1 MRADQIVELT
11 SAAPDF
17 FADPHPAYRA
27 LRAQAPVRRLRMPGG
42 EAVWM
47 VLGYDA
53 VRAALA
59 DPRLRNDIR
68 HSAEFE
74 SDGGYAIGRNMLQV
88 DPPDHTRLRALVS
101 RQFTARRIASLRP
114 RIERISAGLLDAMAA
129 AAGSDGPVEPV
140 GTAGPGGP
148 GRPVGTVGPGGPVGP
163 VDLVGAYAFPLPITV
178 ICELLG
184 VPVADRAA
192 FHDWSGKIVAFDDA
206 EGAAAAAASM
216 TGYFTGLIEEKRSLA
231 PGADGGEDTQGA
243 AGTDLLHALVRTH
256 DENGDHLSPDE
267 LLGMAFLLLV
277 AGHETTVNLI
287 SSAVRLLLT
296 HPDQLAA
303 LRADPGLLEGAIEE
317 TLRYEPPVQIAAYRY
332 TAEPM
337 TLAGTPIP
345 KGERVVISL
354 AAAHRDPARF
364 TDPDRFDIRR
374 APAADRA
381 QLAFSHGI
389 HHCLGAPLA
398 RLEAAVALPA
408 LLDRFPRLALDDA
421 SAAPEWRPSLLRGL
435 RRLPVRW

>member
-17 FADPHPAYRA
+17 FADPYPAYRK
-27 LRAQAPVRRLRMPGG
+27 LRAQGPVRRLRMPAG
-42 EAVWM
+42 EDVWM

-53 VRAALA
+53 VRDALG
-59 DPRLRNDIR
+59 DSRLRNDVR
-68 HSAEFE
+68 HSASYD

-101 RQFTARRIASLRP
+101 RQFTTRRIAELRP
-114 RIERISAGLLDAMAA
+114 RIQEIATGLLDAMA
-129 AAGSDGPVEPV
+129 
-140 GTAGPGGP
+140 
-148 GRPVGTVGPGGPVGP
+148 PVGP
-163 VDLVGAYAFPLPITV
+163 AHRADLVPSYAFPLPITV

-184 VPVADRAA
+184 VPAADREA
-192 FHDWSGKIVAFDDA
+192 FHDWSSKIVAFDDA
-206 EGAAAAAASM
+206 QAAAAAAGAM
-216 TGYFTGLIEEKRSLA
+216 TAYLTGLIEDKRRS
-231 PGADGGEDTQGA
+231 DA
-243 AGTDLLHALVRTH
+243 ASGDLLYDLVRTH
-256 DENGDHLSPDE
+256 DHDHDHDREHGDHLAPDE

-287 SSAVRLLLT
+287 SSAVHLLLA

-303 LRADPGLLEGAIEE
+303 LRADPSLLEGVIEE

-332 TAEPM
+332 TAEPV
-337 TLAGTPIP
+337 TLAGVRIP

-354 AAAHRDPARF
+354 AAANRDPARF
-364 TDPDRFDIRR
+364 AEPERFDIRR
-374 APAADRA
+374 DPAANRA

-398 RLEAAVALPA
+398 RLEASVALPA
-408 LLDRFPRLALDDA
+408 LLNRFPDLALDG
-421 SAAPEWRPSLLRGL
+421 SSAPEWRPSLLRGL
-435 RRLPVRW
+435 HRLPVRW

>member
-17 FADPHPAYRA
+17 FADPYPAYRA

-101 RQFTARRIASLRP
+101 RQFTARRIAALRP
-114 RIERISAGLLDAMAA
+114 RIERISAGLLDAMVAA
-129 AAGSDGPVEPV
+129 ASPGGPGEPV
-140 GTAGPGGP
+140 GTAGFD
-148 GRPVGTVGPGGPVGP
+148 GPVGP

-206 EGAAAAAASM
+206 EAAAAAAASM
-216 TGYFTGLIEEKRSLA
+216 TAYFTGLIEEKRSLA
-231 PGADGGEDTQGA
+231 PGAGSGEDTQGA
-243 AGTDLLHALVRTH
+243 ADSQGTADADLLHALVRTH
-256 DENGDHLSPDE
+256 DESGDHLSPDE

-303 LRADPGLLEGAIEE
+303 LRADPGLLEGTIEE

-374 APAADRA
+374 DPAANRA

>member
-17 FADPHPAYRA
+17 FADPYPAYRA

-101 RQFTARRIASLRP
+101 RQFTARRIAALRP

-129 AAGSDGPVEPV
+129 SGPGSPVGPV
-140 GTAGPGGP
+140 GPSGP
-148 GRPVGTVGPGGPVGP
+148 SSPGGP
-163 VDLVGAYAFPLPITV
+163 VDLVDAYAFPLPITV

-184 VPVADRAA
+184 VPVADRDA
-192 FHDWSGKIVAFDDA
+192 FHDWSGKVVAFDDA
-206 EGAAAAAASM
+206 EAAAAAAASM
-216 TGYFTGLIEEKRSLA
+216 TAYFTGLIKEKRSLA
-231 PGADGGEDTQGA
+231 PGADGGED
-243 AGTDLLHALVRTH
+243 TDLLHALVRTH

-332 TAEPM
+332 TAEPL

-374 APAADRA
+374 DPAANRA

-408 LLDRFPRLALDDA
+408 LLDRFPGLALDDA

>member
-1 MRADQIVELT
+1 MRADHLTELT

-17 FADPHPAYRA
+17 FADPYPAYRA
-27 LRAQAPVRRLRMPGG
+27 LRAEGPVRRIRMPAG
-42 EAVWM
+42 EAVWL

-53 VRAALA
+53 VRAALG
-59 DPRLRNDIR
+59 DTRLRNDIR
-68 HSAEFE
+68 HSAEFD

-101 RQFTARRIASLRP
+101 RQFTARRIAELEP
-114 RIERISAGLLDAMAA
+114 RIRRISAGLLDAMAP
-129 AAGSDGPVEPV
+129 AGG
-140 GTAGPGGP
+140 A
-148 GRPVGTVGPGGPVGP
+148 
-163 VDLVGAYAFPLPITV
+163 DLVDAYAFPLPITV

-184 VPVADRAA
+184 VPAADREA
-192 FHDWSGKIVAFDDA
+192 FHRWSSAIVAVTEA
-206 EGAAAAAASM
+206 EAAAAGATAM
-216 TGYFTGLIEEKRSLA
+216 TAYLTGLIEEKRRLA
-231 PGADGGEDTQGA
+231 PGEDA
-243 AGTDLLHALVRTH
+243 DLLHALVRTH
-256 DENGDHLSPDE
+256 DSDGEEGEQRDQLAPEE

-287 SSAVRLLLT
+287 SSAVHLLLR

-317 TLRYEPPVQIAAYRY
+317 TLRYEPSAQIAAYRY

-345 KGERVVISL
+345 RGERVVLSL
-354 AAAHRDPARF
+354 AAANRDPARF
-364 TDPDRFDIRR
+364 ADPERFDIRR
-374 APAADRA
+374 DPAVNRA

-398 RLEAAVALPA
+398 RLEASIALPA
-408 LLDRFPRLALDDA
+408 LLDRFPDLALDDA
-421 SAAPEWRPSLLRGL
+421 TAAPEWRPSLLRGL

>member
-17 FADPHPAYRA
+17 FADPYPAYRA

-101 RQFTARRIASLRP
+101 RQFTARRIAALRP
-114 RIERISAGLLDAMAA
+114 RIERISARLLDAMAA
-129 AAGSDGPVEPV
+129 AAGPDGPVEPV

-148 GRPVGTVGPGGPVGP
+148 GGP

-184 VPVADRAA
+184 VPVADRDA
-192 FHDWSGKIVAFDDA
+192 FHDWSGKVVAFDDA
-206 EGAAAAAASM
+206 EAAAAAAASM
-216 TGYFTGLIEEKRSLA
+216 TAYFTGLIEEKRSLDT
-231 PGADGGEDTQGA
+231 GADGGEDTQ
-243 AGTDLLHALVRTH
+243 AGEDTQDSEDTDLLHALVRTH

-332 TAEPM
+332 TAEPL

-374 APAADRA
+374 DPAANRA

-408 LLDRFPRLALDDA
+408 LLDRFPRLALADA